1 MTVYYVNSVNW
12 EAVSAYVWVGE
23 DVYKAW
29 PGEAMEKT
37 ELKAMEKD
45 VYSYKFPAKYTSII
59 FNNGGDKTSDL
70 NWNAAKPYYCEGEWY
85 ASIDDIKP
93 IVAAKFY
100 LTGDSAFTIDA
111 GLELAKTWSSSA
123 IKVMEDFYEVSLKAG
138 QFYKMVMTIDGS
150 WETKTGYSELVEKP
164 AGVTTDADNNIN
176 FTLAEAGKVKVIK
189 TEAGFKVEGN
199 FYVAPVEPVDSM
211 TVYYVNKA
219 GWASA
224 NAFVWTEGELG
235 AYKAW
240 PGEAMAKQAEKIN
253 EYDVYAYV
261 NIIFNYEGAQTA
273 DLVWE
278 AEKPYYYDGK
288 WYAKADIPAGG
299 EEPIVVPAKF
309 YVTGNAALVGEEK
322 QWKADAV
329 KSESDTLVLDL
340 AAGNFMMKLTLNGTW
355 EGENNVKGYDAL
367 TEKAAGL
374 VRGEGE
380 NEDNICFELKEA
392 GLVQV
397 IYTAE
402 MFKLLGN
409 FYVAPVEPVDS
420 MTVYYLNKAA
430 WENVNA
436 FVWTEGELGAY
447 KDWPGEAAKKE
458 AEKIND
464 IDVYAYTF
472 PISYVNIIF
481 NNGSAQTADLKWDAD
496 KPYFVPGEKNAE
508 GKYEGTWY
516 AKADIPADEPAED
529 PFVGFDAREKALG
542 DQIAAGLAKNL
553 VNVTFVETSEGKYSV
568 NLVEGGVEG
577 SFSFGGVVFA
587 YKNSNAGSTAWK
599 TYGTYIQ
606 ANGKDRE
613 VRIPLK
619 AGEKANVVLSEACD
633 GVLVNGES
641 MNLVAGDNIFTAT
654 ADGLVLKSASTKPKI
669 QAILPVQSPE
679 TPKYYAKN
687 NWDGVT
693 DWTWKEMTMK
703 SDDDYQL
710 ECVFGGTGV
719 NINTAESDEG
729 AAWYASADI
738 MAVDAY
744 TGDFVTLNALDTIVL
759 MYTPSEKMLAA
770 YVLGKYVEP
779 VTPPT
784 PETKYYAKNNWEG
797 AADWTWKEMTKNDED
812 DYQLECVF
820 GGTGVNINT
829 TESDEGADWYASA
842 DIMAVDAYTGD
853 LVTLNALDT
862 IVLMYTPSE
871 KMLAAYVLGKYVEP
885 VDPDPAKYYIAGTM
899 TEWAK
904 NMVEMTAG
912 EDNSYSVDIALEA
925 DSLYMFK
932 VVRVQGTDTAWY
944 GAGMDATMHYGNST
958 DWSLYGD
965 VDVKLQTTKAADY
978 KFIFVANEAKNIS
991 VVIPEPD
998 PYVPE
1003 HQNGFYLMGSH
1014 NEWAIDDA
1022 YLFVRNEQSE
1032 VEEYSLNVTLT
1043 VGEKIKPAYVEND
1056 EAKEWYGAND
1066 FEITEAYAGA
1076 KTVYF
1081 RPVRNG
1087 EWGAFGGF
1095 IYIEENTGT
1104 GISNTAVEGKAVK
1117 TISNGMLIIEKA
1129 GVRYNVMGQIIR

>member
-1 MTVYYVNSVNW
+1 MR
-12 EAVSAYVWVGE
+12 
-23 DVYKAW
+23 
-29 PGEAMEKT
+29 
-37 ELKAMEKD
+37 L
-45 VYSYKFPAKYTSII
+45 
-59 FNNGGDKTSDL
+59 
-70 NWNAAKPYYCEGEWY
+70 
-85 ASIDDIKP
+85 
-93 IVAAKFY
+93 
-100 LTGDSAFTIDA
+100 
-111 GLELAKTWSSSA
+111 
-123 IKVMEDFYEVSLKAG
+123 
-138 QFYKMVMTIDGS
+138 
-150 WETKTGYSELVEKP
+150 
-164 AGVTTDADNNIN
+164 
-176 FTLAEAGKVKVIK
+176 
-189 TEAGFKVEGN
+189 
-199 FYVAPVEPVDSM
+199 
-211 TVYYVNKA
+211 
-219 GWASA
+219 
-224 NAFVWTEGELG
+224 
-235 AYKAW
+235 
-240 PGEAMAKQAEKIN
+240 IN
-253 EYDVYAYV
+253 EYDVYAYTFPAKYV

-273 DLVWE
+273 DLVWD